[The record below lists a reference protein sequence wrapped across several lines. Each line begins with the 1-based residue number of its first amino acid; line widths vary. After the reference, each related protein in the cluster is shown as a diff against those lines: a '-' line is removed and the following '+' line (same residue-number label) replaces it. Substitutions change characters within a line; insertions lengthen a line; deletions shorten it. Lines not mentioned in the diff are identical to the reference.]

1 MNLFLQL
8 LINGLVNGCAF
19 ALVALG
25 FALICNT
32 TRIFHF
38 AHGGLYAL
46 SGYMFYTLYTQQ
58 GVPIWGAIPL
68 TLGIAAIIGIL
79 IDLLVYRPLDRQG
92 ASTTMHMI
100 SSLGLYI
107 IIVNVICMIYGNN
120 SKILVSGLLPTV
132 KIGGLML
139 NVVQIATATT
149 FVVVFLGFLV
159 LLNFTRLGLKL
170 RAMRDDQTLLLLY
183 GINPNNIRLFVFGA
197 GSALCALAAILV
209 GLDVGI
215 DPHVGMNA
223 VVTAAVALI
232 TGGIGVFEGAAF
244 GALML
249 GCLQSIAVWQMSAR
263 WQDMVTFLVLIL
275 FLLFRPQGIMGRRGR
290 LEEGAD
296 L

>member
-1 MNLFLQL
+1 MELFLQL
-8 LINGLVNGCAF
+8 LLNGFVNGCAY

-25 FALICNT
+25 FALIYNT

-38 AHGGLYAL
+38 VHGGIYVL
-46 SGYMFYTLYTQQ
+46 SAYIFYSLYTYHQM
-58 GVPIWGAIPL
+58 PIWLAIPA
-68 TLGIAAIIGIL
+68 TLLIAAAIGIF
-79 IDLLVYRPLDRQG
+79 IDLVIYRPLDKKKG
-92 ASTTMHMI
+92 STMMHML

-107 IIVNVICMIYGNN
+107 IIVNVICMVYGNN

-132 KIGGLML
+132 KFGGLML
-139 NVVQIATATT
+139 NIVQIWTT
-149 FVVVFLGFLV
+149 ITFAAVFIAFV
-159 LLNFTRLGLKL
+159 LLLRWTRLGLKL
-170 RAMRDDQTLLLLY
+170 RAMRDNQTLLALY
-183 GINPNNIRLFVFGA
+183 GINANTIRLFVFGA

-215 DPHVGMNA
+215 DPHIGITA

-232 TGGIGVFEGAAF
+232 VGGIGIFEGAAF

-249 GCLQSIAVWQMSAR
+249 GGLQSVAVWQMSAR
-263 WQDMVTFLVLIL
+263 WQDMVTFLVLIV

-296 L
+296 T

>member
-8 LINGLVNGCAF
+8 FLNGLINGCAF

-25 FALICNT
+25 FALVCNT

-38 AHGGLYAL
+38 AHGGIYTL
-46 SGYMFYTLYTQQ
+46 SGYLFYSLYTQQ
-58 GVPIWGAIPL
+58 GLPIGLAVPL
-68 TLGIAAIIGIL
+68 TLAIAALAGIL
-79 IDLLVYRPLDRQG
+79 IDLFVYRPLDRQN
-92 ASTTMHMI
+92 ASTMMHML

-132 KIGGLML
+132 KFGGLML
-139 NVVQIATATT
+139 NVVQIATAAT
-149 FVVVFLGFLV
+149 FVVVFLGFLA
-159 LLNFTRLGLKL
+159 LLKFTSLGLKL
-170 RAMRDDQTLLLLY
+170 RAMRDNQTLLSLY
-183 GINPNNIRLFVFGA
+183 GINPDTIRLFVFGA

-209 GLDVGI
+209 GMDVGI

-232 TGGIGVFEGAAF
+232 AGGIGIFEGAAF

-263 WQDMVTFLVLIL
+263 WQDMVTFLVLII

-290 LEEGAD
+290 LEEAD
-296 L
+296 A